1 MFPVRI
7 AKDGVTLHT
16 TPYGKASRMTGWI
29 YVLPSLVLFLGF
41 MLFPIIYNLIN
52 GFSTGS
58 QHGSLFSNYVTL
70 FHDSVFFTALKN
82 SLLWV
87 FLTTLVQMLLG
98 FFIAILL
105 ERKIGRGRVLFR
117 TLLFLPMAI
126 TPTVIAIVFSNLY
139 APDYGLLFGLF
150 QQFGLANRFP
160 TLLGNPQTAS
170 YALMVINVWQWI
182 GFYVLMYSVGV
193 ANIDGELL
201 AAADVDGA
209 DGWARIRYFYFPLVR
224 SSHLSLFILGAL
236 QALQQFP
243 LIYLMTEGGPAN
255 STQVLATYIFQKGFV
270 ENEMHYASA
279 ISVILLLLALVFA
292 GVQMWGT
299 RGDFSIGG
307 ADQNG

>member
-1 MFPVRI
+1 MFPVRTT
-7 AKDGVTLHT
+7 KDGVILHT
-16 TPYGKASRMTGWI
+16 TPYGRLSRITGWL
-29 YVLPSLVLFLGF
+29 YVLPSLLLFLGF
-41 MLFPIIYNLIN
+41 MLFPILYNIVSSFTSN
-52 GFSTGS
+52 AP
-58 QHGSLFSNYVTL
+58 QHSFFSNYATL
-70 FHDSVFFTALKN
+70 FQDSVFFTALKN
-82 SLLWV
+82 SFLWV
-87 FLTTLVQMLLG
+87 FFTTVIQMLLG
-98 FFIAILL
+98 FLLAILL

-126 TPTVIAIVFSNLY
+126 TPTVIAIVFNNLY

-150 QQFGLANRFP
+150 QQLGIASRFP
-160 TLLGNPQTAS
+160 TLLGNPHTAT
-170 YALMVINVWQWI
+170 YALMVINVWQWV

-209 DGWARIRYFYFPLVR
+209 DGWARVRYLYFPLVR

-255 STQVLATYIFQKGFV
+255 ATQVLATYIFQKGFI
-270 ENEMHYASA
+270 ENQMHYASA
-279 ISVILLLLALVFA
+279 ISVILLVLALIFA
-292 GVQMWGT
+292 GVQLWGT

-307 ADQNG
+307 VNQNE